1 MPAQQLLLPELK
13 EDTEQLQ
20 KQLESELADCTEVQ
34 IAYRIKIKKYMLK
47 YGIWHISDLDY
58 TKRQLFRQFLAEKIC
73 LLYTSPSPRD

>member
-47 YGIWHISDLDY
+47 
-58 TKRQLFRQFLAEKIC
+58 
-73 LLYTSPSPRD
+73 